1 MNTATNQSPDSTQPS
16 TGGTRNRATWLEIGA
31 VVILITAPT
40 FASLGRS
47 VFTDVEPDKTS
58 SSRRQFQSQTATQ
71 FAAAELK
78 SAVLRLRF
86 APIILFVM
94 WRSGEGW
101 SRFGFVRPKL
111 GKDLLMGL
119 GIWLTIAILDCLIA
133 LTFARRNPWFG
144 LWPLAVPWQYA
155 LPLIGQCCAVG
166 FAEELQMRAYLI
178 PRFESATGATWKSVL
193 LSILIFGFV
202 HLNKGYVG
210 VIHSIAAATVWG
222 IAFCLTRR
230 IWPLAISHAFLDF
243 VVGSHLGGGS

>member
-1 MNTATNQSPDSTQPS
+1 MNTATNQPQPE
-16 TGGTRNRATWLEIGA
+16 TAKNRATWLEIGA

-47 VFTDVEPDKTS
+47 VFTDVEADKTS
-58 SSRRQFQSQTATQ
+58 STRRQFQSQTATA

-119 GIWLTIAILDCLIA
+119 GIWLTIAVLDCLIA

-144 LWPLAVPWQYA
+144 LCPAAVPWYYV
-155 LPLIGQCCAVG
+155 LPLIGQC
-166 FAEELQMRAYLI
+166 
-178 PRFESATGATWKSVL
+178 
-193 LSILIFGFV
+193 
-202 HLNKGYVG
+202 
-210 VIHSIAAATVWG
+210 
-222 IAFCLTRR
+222 
-230 IWPLAISHAFLDF
+230 
-243 VVGSHLGGGS
+243 